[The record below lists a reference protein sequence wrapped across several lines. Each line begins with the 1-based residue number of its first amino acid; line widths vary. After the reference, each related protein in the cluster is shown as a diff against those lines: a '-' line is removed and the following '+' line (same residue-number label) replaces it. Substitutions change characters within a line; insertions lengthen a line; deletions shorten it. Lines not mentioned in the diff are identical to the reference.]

1 MNGAGAAKAHAA
13 AKLGAVVT
21 GHVTDRPEQ
30 GHVLGD
36 IERMVL
42 TVEFQ
47 GNHGQIR
54 LCSFWA
60 HHARTKTSA
69 PGV

>member
-13 AKLGAVVT
+13 AELGAVVT

-47 GNHGQIR
+47 GNHG
-54 LCSFWA
+54 
-60 HHARTKTSA
+60 HARIVLGLWGRA
-69 PGV
+69 ICRWILGG